1 MINPRL
7 LLAAGTVAASLIAIA
22 PGLAHNNKGTADSPL
37 RLGATGSST
46 LVVPAGMTQLTGVA
60 WGSPAVD
67 SHTRLTVVRSSD
79 GAKLFIG
86 SLSTFHALPVTVGTK
101 LELRVQRPVAYAGLK
116 AGTVLQF
123 VA

>member
-22 PGLAHNNKGTADSPL
+22 PGLAHNNGTAVSPL

>member
-1 MINPRL
+1 MTPARL
-7 LLAAGTVAASLIAIA
+7 LLAAGTVAASLTAIA
-22 PGLAHNNKGTADSPL
+22 PGLAHNSAAASPL

-46 LVVPAGMTQLTGVA
+46 LVVPVGMTQLSGVA

-67 SHTRLTVVRSSD
+67 ARTRLTVVRTSD
-79 GAKLFIG
+79 GARLFIG
-86 SLSTFHALPVTVGTK
+86 SLSTFHVLPVTAGTE
-101 LELRVQRPVAYAGLK
+101 LELRVQRPAAYAGLK